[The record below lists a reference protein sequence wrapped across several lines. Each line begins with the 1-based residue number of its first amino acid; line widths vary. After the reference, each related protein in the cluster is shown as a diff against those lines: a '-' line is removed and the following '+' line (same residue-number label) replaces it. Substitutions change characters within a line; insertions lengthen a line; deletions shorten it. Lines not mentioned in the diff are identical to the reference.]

1 MVRVNVR
8 TPPCAEQPAPALPP
22 LAAQRAT
29 TQFQVQGDGGQQHS
43 KQTGLIRCTLVI
55 IVRRSPVIDMS
66 EHSWLRG
73 LLCCP
78 KSPLPLLTP
87 GLVCSSAAPVSDFCW
102 ICANVWH
109 HAVVLLMQH
118 GSGPYFVKQVKRGQG
133 QKCKKKT
140 GKPGKKCVFFEQ
152 VQGTPVV
159 IMLSGDVSGP
169 LVTLCSLDTL
179 QRCRRPAAAAL
190 QPDCRSILP
199 LGGHMGAEL
208 GGHQIVRHPPQQ
220 RG

>member
-1 MVRVNVR
+1 M
-8 TPPCAEQPAPALPP
+8 
-22 LAAQRAT
+22 
-29 TQFQVQGDGGQQHS
+29 
-43 KQTGLIRCTLVI
+43 
-55 IVRRSPVIDMS
+55 IDMS

-133 QKCKKKT
+133 QKCTKT
-140 GKPGKKCVFFEQ
+140 GKPGEKCVIFEQ

-169 LVTLCSLDTL
+169 LVTLCSLDIL

-190 QPDCRSILP
+190 QHCSQTADQYSH
-199 LGGHMGAEL
+199 LGDTWVLTTDSQTAFTTERT
-208 GGHQIVRHPPQQ
+208 IVRSSALIIMSTWTIRADKVTGKCGQMEEFNH
-220 RG
+220 